1 MVQSL
6 LTLSEYSSVNSVL
19 RSGLGIAMKIHS
31 SIYTDQSFNKAHS
44 ATQTDSLNKH
54 ASFATQLNNLN
65 KSEEYQQQSAVGLLT
80 KSLPFSEQSKALYN
94 IAKDKAS
101 ERVDDTLSDRERSIE
116 TYKETMIEIMEM
128 PIDVEILPSEINEAL
143 IFNNLGINY
152 LEYKE
157 LKVRMEMLSLT
168 DQDID
173 EDSALH
179 RSDKEKLRNMTADL
193 SAQLQLKIDELLA
206 GNNKPDEENQRLNF
220 SNQINTQ
227 FEDFG
232 LNDVDKFDLRKRMV

>member
-1 MVQSL
+1 
-6 LTLSEYSSVNSVL
+6 
-19 RSGLGIAMKIHS
+19 MKINT

-54 ASFATQLNNLN
+54 ASFANLLNNLN
-65 KSEEYQQQSAVGLLT
+65 QAAEYQPQSAVGLLT
-80 KSLPFSEQSKALYN
+80 QNLPFSEQSKALYN
-94 IAKDKAS
+94 TAKDKAS
-101 ERVDDTLSDRERSIE
+101 ERVDDTLSDRERSID

-152 LEYKE
+152 LDYKE

-168 DQDID
+168 EQDID

-193 SAQLQLKIDELLA
+193 SAQLQLQLDDLQA
-206 GNNKPDEENQRLNF
+206 GKDKPDEENQRLNF

-227 FEDFG
+227 FEDLG
-232 LNDVDKFDLRKRMV
+232 LNDVDKFDLLKRMV